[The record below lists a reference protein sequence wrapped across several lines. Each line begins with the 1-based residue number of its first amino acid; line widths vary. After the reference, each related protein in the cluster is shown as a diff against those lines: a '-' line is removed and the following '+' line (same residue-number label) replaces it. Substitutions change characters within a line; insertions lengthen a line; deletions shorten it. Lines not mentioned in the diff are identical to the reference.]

1 MNNNATP
8 AVIQADIATLESIL
22 ATMAPSNP
30 ITAAQMRW
38 CASHDWYSNAEL
50 LTSGAYLVWV
60 YVDSDYENTESFED
74 FTALCNWAGY

>member
-1 MNNNATP
+1 MSNYTP
-8 AVIQADIATLESIL
+8 EVIQADIAALESIR
-22 ATMAPSNP
+22 ATMAPSDP
-30 ITAAQMRW
+30 ISAARMRW

-60 YVDSDYENTESFED
+60 YVDSDYESTESFAD

>member
-1 MNNNATP
+1 MSNQTP
-8 AVIQADIATLESIL
+8 ERVQADIAALDSIL

-38 CASHDWYSNAEL
+38 AASHDWYSNAEL

-60 YVDSDYENTESFED
+60 YVDSDYENTESFANFE
-74 FTALCNWAGY
+74 AMANWAGY